1 MARGKSEEYRRTG
14 RKTAGQDAAAIK
26 EFMSTRDLRPLAL
39 PRDTTGGYNNAIHGR
54 FAASSMLEHVYDAT
68 YVCNGRARRTGRG
81 EGEEKV
87 GERRGEIGNFEK
99 KIEEATG
106 GAGEGEKMR
115 S

>member
-26 EFMSTRDLRPLAL
+26 EFMSARDLRPLAL
-39 PRDTTGGYNNAIHGR
+39 PRDTTGGYNIHGR

-68 YVCNGRARRTGRG
+68 YVCNGRARRTGKG
-81 EGEEKV
+81 GGEEKV

-99 KIEEATG
+99 KIEEATKG
-106 GAGEGEKMR
+106 QVREEK
-115 S
+115 